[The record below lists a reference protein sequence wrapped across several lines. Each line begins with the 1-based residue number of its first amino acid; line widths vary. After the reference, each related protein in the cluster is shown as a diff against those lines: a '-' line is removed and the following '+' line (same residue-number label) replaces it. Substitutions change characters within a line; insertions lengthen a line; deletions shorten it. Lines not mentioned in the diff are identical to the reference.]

1 MKRTIEKTALVTGAA
16 GFVGRHTALHLSQHG
31 YRVIGIVHGDW
42 TQPEW
47 SRWGISD
54 WLRADVELT
63 SLSKLGQPAGLS
75 AIVHCAGGSTVSR
88 SYSDPHADYERSVSS
103 TAAVLEFSR
112 RLGSHPR
119 VVLASSAAVYGDQGD
134 VDVTENATRSP
145 ISPYGFSKLAA
156 ENLCDTY
163 SRFFDVPVSIV
174 RLFSVYG
181 EGLRKQL
188 LWDAMLK
195 YAAGKPQFL
204 GTGNDLRDWIHVSD
218 AAELLYLA
226 ATAAQTSFEVYNGG
240 HTKATTREVINGLA
254 RLIGNVE
261 PPFFNGETH
270 AGNPRRLTS
279 NCAHARRQL
288 NWEPATQLRD
298 GLARYVAWY
307 NEAQRP

>member
-1 MKRTIEKTALVTGAA
+1 MKRIIDKTAVVTGAA
-16 GFVGRHTALHLSQHG
+16 GFVGRHTALHLSRHG
-31 YRVIGIVHGDW
+31 YRVIGIGHGDW
-42 TQPEW
+42 TRSEW
-47 SRWGISD
+47 TEWGVSD
-54 WLRADVELT
+54 WLRADVNLT
-63 SLSKLGQPAGLS
+63 SLGQLGQPSGLS
-75 AIVHCAGGSTVSR
+75 TIVHCAGGSTVSL

-112 RLGSHPR
+112 RLDSRPR

-163 SRFFDVPVSIV
+163 SRFFEVPVSIV

-181 EGLRKQL
+181 AGLRKQL

-195 YAAGKPQFL
+195 YGAGKPQFL
-204 GTGNDLRDWIHVSD
+204 GTGNDLRDWIHVND

-226 ATAAQTSFEVYNGG
+226 GTAAQTSFEVYNGG
-240 HTKATTREVINGLA
+240 HTKATTRQVIIELA
-254 RLIGNVE
+254 GFIGHTQQ
-261 PPFFNGETH
+261 PFFNGETH

-288 NWEPATQLRD
+288 NWEPTTKLRD
-298 GLARYVAWY
+298 GLASYVAWY
-307 NEAQRP
+307 KKKERP